1 MKHKTA
7 AVRPKDIIK
16 MAGFGFCPLLN
27 HLGISIFSYTLS
39 LLQIYLSL
47 IPVFML
53 ALAFISYLTLTTV
66 HAWVGCYRGLSMA
79 TVCLTFNILRQAW
92 KYFKFFLILSSLID
106 YWISLKNS
114 NKFHRILTFP
124 SAWSLVKS
132 DSVNENLV
140 ILLTVLF
147 LLFPPFWI
155 I

>member
-79 TVCLTFNILRQAW
+79 TVCLTFNILRQVW
-92 KYFKFFLILSSLID
+92 YFLILSSLID
-106 YWISLKNS
+106 YWISFKNS
-114 NKFHRILTFP
+114 NKSHRILTFP
-124 SAWSLVKS
+124 NAWSLVQS
-132 DSVNENLV
+132 DSVNENLDLYK
-140 ILLTVLF
+140 ILF